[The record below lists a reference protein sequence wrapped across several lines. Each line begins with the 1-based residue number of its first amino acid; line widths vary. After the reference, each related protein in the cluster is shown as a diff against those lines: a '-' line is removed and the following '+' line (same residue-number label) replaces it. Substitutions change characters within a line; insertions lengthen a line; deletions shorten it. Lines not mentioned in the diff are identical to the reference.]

1 MPKVIPNETLIEL
14 RRKLSLLPARSFER
28 RTLVLETADMYGVSK
43 DTVYRSLRERPIL
56 KSAHRSDY
64 ESPRILPKPSM
75 EKFCEIVAA
84 IKLKTTNKKGRHL
97 STGEAISLL
106 ENYGV
111 QLSEGLVKA
120 PPGVL
125 KRSTVDRYLKQWGY
139 STNSLSQAP
148 PAVRFQAE
156 RSNDCWQFDLSPSDL
171 KHLTSPE
178 WIDSNQ
184 RKPLL
189 MIYSVVDDRSGVS
202 YQEYHN
208 VYGEDVEAALRF
220 LFNAMSK
227 KAEPKFPFQG
237 IPKMIYMD
245 NGPIAKSR
253 IFRRVMDYLGVTVRT
268 HVPQRRDGR
277 RTTARS
283 KGKVE
288 RPFRTIKELHE
299 TLYHFN
305 QPSSEKEANEWLF
318 NFLIRYGGM
327 AHRSERHTRIE
338 DWMKNQPKDGIKEM
352 CTWERFCA
360 FAREPE
366 RRKVG
371 IDTRIAVDGVSYEVD
386 PDLTGQE
393 VVLWLGMFDR
403 ELYVEYRDEKYGP
416 YSPVGGVIPLHK
428 FRSYKKN
435 ENGKTNRSYRGN
447 CTYSGITENRTGAQ
461 CPASLFTHI

>member
-1 MPKVIPNETLIEL
+1 
-14 RRKLSLLPARSFER
+14 
-28 RTLVLETADMYGVSK
+28 
-43 DTVYRSLRERPIL
+43 
-56 KSAHRSDY
+56 
-64 ESPRILPKPSM
+64 
-75 EKFCEIVAA
+75 
-84 IKLKTTNKKGRHL
+84 
-97 STGEAISLL
+97 
-106 ENYGV
+106 
-111 QLSEGLVKA
+111 
-120 PPGVL
+120 
-125 KRSTVDRYLKQWGY
+125 
-139 STNSLSQAP
+139 
-148 PAVRFQAE
+148 
-156 RSNDCWQFDLSPSDL
+156 
-171 KHLTSPE
+171 
-178 WIDSNQ
+178 
-184 RKPLL
+184 
-189 MIYSVVDDRSGVS
+189 
-202 YQEYHN
+202 
-208 VYGEDVEAALRF
+208 
-220 LFNAMSK
+220 
-227 KAEPKFPFQG
+227 
-237 IPKMIYMD
+237 MIYMD